1 MKKSLKKRIKENNFM
16 ENKEKETK
24 VQVTEAKIDK
34 DVLDIMKN
42 EDILA
47 TMEDD
52 KQIKRLILNCFCEF
66 LSEIK
71 GLRRDFDE
79 FSQMIS
85 VCSADKLADFFK
97 ELHGNVSQETKRMEL
112 RDKIAK
118 SHQKSKKVN
127 TKSSQ
132 NSKKSSKSVK

>member
-1 MKKSLKKRIKENNFM
+1 M
-16 ENKEKETK
+16 ENKEKVTK
-24 VQVTEAKIDK
+24 VETTDAKIDK

-42 EDILA
+42 DEILSS
-47 TMEDD
+47 MSDD

-97 ELHGNVSQETKRMEL
+97 ELHGNVAQEEKRQELHKKMSQ
-112 RDKIAK
+112 
-118 SHQKSKKVN
+118 SHQKSK
-127 TKSSQ
+127 KSSQ

>member
-1 MKKSLKKRIKENNFM
+1 MKKSLKMRIKENNFM

-52 KQIKRLILNCFCEF
+52 KQVKRLILNCFCEF

>member
-1 MKKSLKKRIKENNFM
+1 MGKKENV
-16 ENKEKETK
+16 KKVET
-24 VQVTEAKIDK
+24 TDAKIDK

-42 EDILA
+42 DEILSS
-47 TMEDD
+47 MSDD

-97 ELHGNVSQETKRMEL
+97 ELHGNVAQEEKRQELHKKMSQ
-112 RDKIAK
+112 
-118 SHQKSKKVN
+118 SHQKSKK
-127 TKSSQ
+127 SPQ

>member
-1 MKKSLKKRIKENNFM
+1 M
-16 ENKEKETK
+16 ENKEKVTK
-24 VQVTEAKIDK
+24 VETTDAKIDK

-42 EDILA
+42 DEVMASIS
-47 TMEDD
+47 DD
-52 KQIKRLILNCFCEF
+52 KQVKRLILNCFCEF

-79 FSQMIS
+79 FAQMIS
-85 VCSADKLADFFK
+85 DCSANKLADFFK
-97 ELHGNVSQETKRMEL
+97 ELHGNVAQEEKRLEL

-132 NSKKSSKSVK
+132 NSKKLSKSVK

>member
-1 MKKSLKKRIKENNFM
+1 M
-16 ENKEKETK
+16 ENKEDIKK
-24 VQVTEAKIDK
+24 VEITEAKIDK

-47 TMEDD
+47 TVGDD
-52 KQIKRLILNCFCEF
+52 KQVKRLILNCFCEF

-97 ELHGNVSQETKRMEL
+97 ELHGNISQEEKRIEL
-112 RDKIAK
+112 QEKMSK
-118 SHQKSKKVN
+118 SHKKSG
-127 TKSSQ
+127 
-132 NSKKSSKSVK
+132 KKSSKSVK

>member
-1 MKKSLKKRIKENNFM
+1 M

-47 TMEDD
+47 SMEDD
-52 KQIKRLILNCFCEF
+52 TQVKRLILNCFCEF

-97 ELHGNVSQETKRMEL
+97 ELHGNIAQEEKRLEI
-112 RDKIAK
+112 REKIAK
-118 SHQKSKKVN
+118 SHQKSTKK
-127 TKSSQ
+127 
-132 NSKKSSKSVK
+132 SKKSTQNGKNSSKSVK

>member
-1 MKKSLKKRIKENNFM
+1 M
-16 ENKEKETK
+16 ENKENVKNVEI
-24 VQVTEAKIDK
+24 TEAKIDK
-34 DVLDIMKN
+34 EVLDIMKN

-47 TMEDD
+47 TMSDD

-71 GLRRDFDE
+71 GLRKDFDE

-97 ELHGNVSQETKRMEL
+97 ELHSNVAQEDKRLEL
-112 RDKIAK
+112 RDKIAQSHKK
-118 SHQKSKKVN
+118 STKKSNKL
-127 TKSSQ
+127 SQ
-132 NSKKSSKSVK
+132 NGKKLSKSVK

>member
-1 MKKSLKKRIKENNFM
+1 M
-16 ENKEKETK
+16 ENKEKVTK
-24 VQVTEAKIDK
+24 VETTDAKIDK

-42 EDILA
+42 EDVMASIS
-47 TMEDD
+47 DD
-52 KQIKRLILNCFCEF
+52 KQVKRLILNCFCEF

-97 ELHGNVSQETKRMEL
+97 ELHSNVAKEEKRLEL
-112 RDKIAK
+112 RDKIAQSHKK
-118 SHQKSKKVN
+118 SSKKPK
-127 TKSSQ
+127 KSSQ
-132 NSKKSSKSVK
+132 NDKNAPKSVK

>member
-1 MKKSLKKRIKENNFM
+1 MESKKNVKKV
-16 ENKEKETK
+16 ET
-24 VQVTEAKIDK
+24 TDAKIDK
-34 DVLDIMKN
+34 EVLDIMKN
-42 EDILA
+42 DEILSS
-47 TMEDD
+47 MSDD

-97 ELHGNVSQETKRMEL
+97 ELHGNVAQEEKRQELHKKMSQ
-112 RDKIAK
+112 
-118 SHQKSKKVN
+118 SHQKSK
-127 TKSSQ
+127 KSSQ